1 MYKERGEW
9 HQNMNYVIIHILQKE
24 KEERMAIYLVQGLL
38 SIISLIKR
46 RDNFIRYMADIT
58 MLYFLSYLCAGSF
71 DMSLSLYAVFLIA
84 GIGKLQ
90 KISLGG
96 IITGSWL
103 CLYAGIG
110 IVYQDAYMTLATVVT
125 RYAYIIIYI
134 CMIFSEKIKQTK
146 KVSADDYRYMV
157 QSGLLTEILIVIVVW
172 MKDGIGSRVVTNH
185 QPIGGGIVLG
195 ISLVVGICYRQH
207 LFRAGEMLLYD
218 GISMILIILSGTRGY
233 MIIFAMIMA
242 VTMIIYFMDIP
253 DQGNRMLQR
262 IGVNFFRC
270 GNSNFMDMYLR
281 SREDF

>member
-38 SIISLIKR
+38 SIVTLIKR
-46 RDNFIRYMADIT
+46 RNDFIRYTADIT

-71 DMSLSLYAVFLIA
+71 DMSLSLYVVFLIA

-96 IITGSWL
+96 IITGIL
-103 CLYAGIG
+103 ICLYAGVG

-134 CMIFSEKIKQTK
+134 CMIFSEKIKRTK

-157 QSGLLTEILIVIVVW
+157 RSGLLTE
-172 MKDGIGSRVVTNH
+172 M
-185 QPIGGGIVLG
+185 
-195 ISLVVGICYRQH
+195 
-207 LFRAGEMLLYD
+207 
-218 GISMILIILSGTRGY
+218 
-233 MIIFAMIMA
+233 
-242 VTMIIYFMDIP
+242 
-253 DQGNRMLQR
+253 
-262 IGVNFFRC
+262 
-270 GNSNFMDMYLR
+270 
-281 SREDF
+281 